1 MLNCLLLTLKEFA
14 KGNSKSN
21 QKSNQKII
29 EALKENSKITIREL
43 QEVTG
48 LSESGVKKI
57 IRQLRQNNL
66 IKRVGGNKGGYWE
79 VLE

>member
-14 KGNSKSN
+14 KSNSKSN